1 MHEDVEPAPLLRDG
15 VEYGLE
21 LAGHGHI
28 ERQTADTWQYWQFF
42 AGRRFSAAFASISG
56 LAPAGPASIAAM
68 MAIAA
73 MLTSGIQAMPRLR
86 GGRARS

>member
-1 MHEDVEPAPLLRDG
+1 VHEDVEPAPLLRDG

-42 AGRRFSAAFASISG
+42 AGRRFSAAFASI
-56 LAPAGPASIAAM
+56 
-68 MAIAA
+68 
-73 MLTSGIQAMPRLR
+73 
-86 GGRARS
+86 